1 MKRFPF
7 YFLVLYLLVS
17 CQWTKQAE
25 TKALSVVD
33 MTKSYP
39 EKEIVLQDIADVEY
53 IPLETTDDFLFNGVA
68 AIVSD
73 KYIVTIGHQS
83 EDVCLFS
90 REGKALTR
98 IHLMGNGPFEY

>member
-17 CQWTKQAE
+17 CQGTKRAE
-25 TKALSVVD
+25 TQALSVVD

-53 IPLETTDDFLFNGVA
+53 IPLETTDDFLLMVL
-68 AIVSD
+68 
-73 KYIVTIGHQS
+73 QS
-83 EDVCLFS
+83 FIQKS
-90 REGKALTR
+90 
-98 IHLMGNGPFEY
+98 